1 MKMKSRPSVWGNMPN
16 IEQREQA
23 AMAIWNKLRKVP
35 GPNAVQTA
43 LTMILNGEF
52 SADELAFIV
61 ATTAMYP
68 LALAEARSQGK
79 RIGTDL

>member
-1 MKMKSRPSVWGNMPN
+1 MQSRLNEQANMPS
-16 IEQREQA
+16 IAQHDEA

-68 LALAEARSQGK
+68 LALAEARSHDKG
-79 RIGTDL
+79 

>member
-1 MKMKSRPSVWGNMPN
+1 MPSVS
-16 IEQREQA
+16 QRDEV
-23 AMAIWNKLRKVP
+23 AMAIWDKLRKVP

-52 SADELAFIV
+52 SNDELAFIV

-68 LALAEARSQGK
+68 LALAEARSRSKG
-79 RIGTDL
+79 

>member
-1 MKMKSRPSVWGNMPN
+1 MKSRPSGRASMPSAA
-16 IEQREQA
+16 QRDEA

-68 LALAEARSQGK
+68 LALAEARSHDKG
-79 RIGTDL
+79 

>member
-1 MKMKSRPSVWGNMPN
+1 MKSRPSVQANMPS
-16 IEQREQA
+16 IAKRDEA
-23 AMAIWNKLRKVP
+23 AMAIWNKLRKIP

-43 LTMILNGEF
+43 LAMILAGEF

-68 LALAEARSQGK
+68 LALAEARSHG
-79 RIGTDL
+79 RG

>member
-1 MKMKSRPSVWGNMPN
+1 MKSRPSGRASMPSGA
-16 IEQREQA
+16 QRDEA

-68 LALAEARSQGK
+68 LALAEARSHDKG
-79 RIGTDL
+79 

>member
-1 MKMKSRPSVWGNMPN
+1 MKSRPSGQASMPSVS
-16 IEQREQA
+16 QRDEA

-68 LALAEARSQGK
+68 LALAEARSHDKG
-79 RIGTDL
+79 

>member
-1 MKMKSRPSVWGNMPN
+1 MPS
-16 IEQREQA
+16 IAQHDEA

-68 LALAEARSQGK
+68 LALAEARSHDKG
-79 RIGTDL
+79 

>member
-1 MKMKSRPSVWGNMPN
+1 MKSRPSGQASMPSVS
-16 IEQREQA
+16 QRDEA

-43 LTMILNGEF
+43 LDMILNGEF
-52 SADELAFIV
+52 SADELAFIL

-68 LALAEARSQGK
+68 LALAEARSHDKG
-79 RIGTDL
+79 

>member
-1 MKMKSRPSVWGNMPN
+1 MKSRPSGRASMPSVS
-16 IEQREQA
+16 QRDEA

-68 LALAEARSQGK
+68 LALAEARSHDKG
-79 RIGTDL
+79 